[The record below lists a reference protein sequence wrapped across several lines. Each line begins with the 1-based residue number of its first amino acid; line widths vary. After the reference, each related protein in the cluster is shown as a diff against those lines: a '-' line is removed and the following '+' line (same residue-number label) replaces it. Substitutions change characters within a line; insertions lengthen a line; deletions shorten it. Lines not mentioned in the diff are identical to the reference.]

1 LSDLNGEPRLWIRN
15 ETSEANPWL
24 MEHEDAQHG
33 IVPCYGKVSDIV
45 RGSARAMTFVTAE
58 AARAYLEK
66 RPVARR
72 DRNALYRGTVTGP
85 DAVEFERVGDL

>member
-1 LSDLNGEPRLWIRN
+1 LSELSGEPRLWIKN
-15 ETSEANPWL
+15 EGSEANPWL
-24 MEHEDAQHG
+24 MDHHDAAHA
-33 IVPCYGKVSDIV
+33 ITPCYGKVSDIV
-45 RGSARAMTFVTAE
+45 RGTTKAITFVTIE

-72 DRNALYRGTVTGP
+72 ERNALYRGTVTGP